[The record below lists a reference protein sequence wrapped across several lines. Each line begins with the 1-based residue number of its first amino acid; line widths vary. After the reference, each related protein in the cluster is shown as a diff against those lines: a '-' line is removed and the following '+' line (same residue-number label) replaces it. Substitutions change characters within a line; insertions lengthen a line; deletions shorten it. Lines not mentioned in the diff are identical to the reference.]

1 VYWLSF
7 YVLGLYLP
15 KGRADCRRVGGGV
28 PRTPKVLIKTKRQ
41 SFLFLLFHSLHILH
55 RSPSSLL
62 YFISLFLYFFLLLS
76 ASTLHRNLEIKVE
89 SWKEELELMSR
100 ETEGW

>member
-1 VYWLSF
+1 MGF
-7 YVLGLYLP
+7 
-15 KGRADCRRVGGGV
+15 
-28 PRTPKVLIKTKRQ
+28 PRTPEVLIKTKRWSPPPSV
-41 SFLFLLFHSLHILH
+41 SFPSHSSPLTFFFALLHLFILVA
-55 RSPSSLL
+55 
-62 YFISLFLYFFLLLS
+62 FFFFLIS

>member
-1 VYWLSF
+1 M
-7 YVLGLYLP
+7 
-15 KGRADCRRVGGGV
+15 VGGGV

-41 SFLFLLFHSLHILH
+41 SPVPPVSFSSHSSPLTFFFALLRLFILV
-55 RSPSSLL
+55 
-62 YFISLFLYFFLLLS
+62 FFLIS

-100 ETEGW
+100 ETEGWRIE